1 MASRWNGDRSTRT
14 NIHKKKNYCGG
25 TSCSSSA
32 VCLLAHEVLAAESF
46 LVMTGVLGNTR
57 NDHRHESEF
66 MELMGMVGVIEIC
79 VCVCIVHG
87 VLSISGRVHA
97 EQTLL

>member
-1 MASRWNGDRSTRT
+1 M
-14 NIHKKKNYCGG
+14 
-25 TSCSSSA
+25 
-32 VCLLAHEVLAAESF
+32 CLLAHEVLVAATF